1 MIFVMFNINLTKF
14 ILIHK
19 GISIYQEIIIMAN
32 VLHKPLTGV
41 CALILSCDLF
51 NPIGVTIISSFV
63 KVIIKAQNCHTTS
76 KCQSHRSS

>member
-1 MIFVMFNINLTKF
+1 MFNINLKKF

-19 GISIYQEIIIMAN
+19 GINIYQEIIIMAN

-41 CALILSCDLF
+41 CALILSHDLL
-51 NPIGVTIISSFV
+51 NPIGVTIISSLV
-63 KVIIKAQNCHTTS
+63 KVKIKAQNGHATS